1 MERLLDIK
9 DAAEL
14 LKVSEKSIRRWTN
27 SGTLKCYRVGG
38 KRERRFHM
46 KDLEEF
52 LQDLHGYRLQP
63 SWIGGGP
70 LVHDGSHMA
79 HFYSGKD
86 EAIELSASCVLE
98 GLKQNEIVLVVMPPE
113 GSRGF
118 MSNLERRGVPIE
130 KAIQEGRLNFTT
142 GMDTPGEMIRY
153 LAGFVEKTDKFRVMG
168 DMSWALEKGWDL
180 AALRALEK
188 AADFMPRSSG
198 RTLLCQYSLEDFSGA
213 HVMMA
218 AELHRQIIYKGRVEK
233 SPYHNTHLPQRH

>member
-1 MERLLDIK
+1 
-9 DAAEL
+9 
-14 LKVSEKSIRRWTN
+14 
-27 SGTLKCYRVGG
+27 
-38 KRERRFHM
+38 
-46 KDLEEF
+46 
-52 LQDLHGYRLQP
+52 
-63 SWIGGGP
+63 
-70 LVHDGSHMA
+70 
-79 HFYSGKD
+79 
-86 EAIELSASCVLE
+86 
-98 GLKQNEIVLVVMPPE
+98 
-113 GSRGF
+113 